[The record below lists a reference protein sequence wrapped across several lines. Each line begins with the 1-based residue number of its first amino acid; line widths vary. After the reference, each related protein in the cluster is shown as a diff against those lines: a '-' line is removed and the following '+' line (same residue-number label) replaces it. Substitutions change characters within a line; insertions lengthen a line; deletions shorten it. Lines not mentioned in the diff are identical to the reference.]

1 MISGNQQQESEL
13 INLARQGD
21 EVAYAQLFDLY
32 RYKVQ
37 QVVMLYIRRR
47 SEAEDVVQE
56 VFIKAFSHLDQF
68 QGKSSFF
75 TCLYRIASNTAK
87 NAIQHRKIRV
97 PLQDVDMDDAVK
109 YSADKPFMRHVSSP
123 ESLCEKDELKATI
136 DQKMNQLPAELI
148 EVVYLREID
157 GYSYEEISEMTGCPI
172 GTVRSRLHRARSL
185 LGDL

>member
-1 MISGNQQQESEL
+1 MNEKQQESEL

-21 EVAYAQLFDLY
+21 EAAYAQLFELY

-68 QGKSSFF
+68 QGKSTFF
-75 TCLYRIASNTAK
+75 TLLYRIASNTAK
-87 NAIQHRKIRV
+87 NAIQHRSIRV

-109 YSADKPFMRHVSSP
+109 YSANQPFMKHIASP
-123 ESLCEKDELKATI
+123 EKICAKDELKEKLLHKI
-136 DQKMNQLPAELI
+136 ESLPVELL

-157 GYSYEEISEMTGCPI
+157 GYHYEEIAQMIDCPI